1 MAQRIHHVQRSE
13 QAYRV
18 RGIPL
23 VYNLQKTRIILQRT
37 LNLENDNSGL
47 KVKSLAIDPN
57 KRAKVA
63 TINFENIP
71 DRLSVGHEWT
81 FDITHLLESSG
92 GDNDLIIPRAQRIT
106 IDDHFLGLTTLY
118 SPLSAEHKVE

>member
-1 MAQRIHHVQRSE
+1 MAHQISNAQRCE

-18 RGIPL
+18 RGVPL
-23 VYNLQKTRIILQRT
+23 TYNLQETKSLLQRA

-47 KVKSLAIDPN
+47 KVKSLAIDSN

-71 DRLSVGHEWT
+71 SNLSVEHEWT
-81 FDITHLLESSG
+81 FDIPDLLKSSSK
-92 GDNDLIIPRAQRIT
+92 DNDLIIPRTERIT
-106 IDDHFLGLTTLY
+106 IDDHFIGLTTLY
-118 SPLSAEHKVE
+118 SPSSTDHKVE